1 MTVTETP
8 TSVVITPPTTSPI
21 HRANS
26 PIPSH
31 HTPNGRH
38 RNGVPVTIE
47 HHHETK
53 VPFSEHQRL
62 TLQAED
68 TTTSDQNSTNSNG
81 NATSEKQNSSESEN
95 EDSEL
100 RPNVY
105 IEPPTSERVHTI
117 VEFTSDFLRFSEDRR

>member
-8 TSVVITPPTTSPI
+8 TSIAITPPATSPI
-21 HRANS
+21 YRANS
-26 PIPSH
+26 PIPSS

-38 RNGVPVTIE
+38 RNGIPITIE
-47 HHHETK
+47 HHPEIG
-53 VPFSEHQRL
+53 VNFSEIRRL
-62 TLQAED
+62 TLKTED
-68 TTTSDQNSTNSNG
+68 TVPPDQNSANSNG

-105 IEPPTSERVHTI
+105 IEPPTSERVYNH
-117 VEFTSDFLRFSEDRR
+117 FKYN